1 MNPYFEHLL
10 ISDTVLEKVRSCS
23 CLIPYE
29 EIIKTSILKMSRL
42 RLREIKVTCPK

>member
-1 MNPYFEHLL
+1 MNCYFEYLL
-10 ISDTVLEKVRSCS
+10 ISDTALDKMHSCS